1 MDYFP
6 SKDCNEVMLMFAR
19 SALPARVWLSS
30 IATMPDPTL
39 CSGSRLPSKSTIY
52 SPLSGYASL
61 VL

>member
-1 MDYFP
+1 
-6 SKDCNEVMLMFAR
+6 MFAR